1 MQLALPSRDYYL
13 KPNSNVELRAYHKYM
28 TQIAIL
34 LGADEKTAEAE
45 LEDVIK
51 FEVRLANVGTF
62 YKFDIEFKK
71 NMICV
76 MYTFFLKG
84 NSTRS

>member
-71 NMICV
+71 KYDLCNVYI
-76 MYTFFLKG
+76 FLKG